1 MPYSVEADVARAAG
15 GRERLIQLTDHEK
28 LNEVDQALLL
38 AKIAEADAWMNSHFE
53 KRYLVPLDADS
64 ATVPEVVRRISARLT
79 ILLLREDVDAL
90 TPVDIT
96 RWEQINTW
104 LAGVRDGNISP
115 GLEPRPAES
124 AHSAAATTGDRESKK
139 FSLTREKFEGFV

>member
-1 MPYSVEADVARAAG
+1 MPYAVEADVVRAAG

-28 LNEVDQALLL
+28 LKEVDQALLL
-38 AKIAEADAWMNSHFE
+38 AKIAEADSWMNSHFE
-53 KRYLVPLDADS
+53 KRYLVPIDGAE
-64 ATVPEVVRRISARLT
+64 TPEVVRRISARLT
-79 ILLLREDVDAL
+79 VLFLREDVDAL

-124 AHSAAATTGDRESKK
+124 AHSAAAGTGDRESLK
-139 FSLTREKFEGFV
+139 FSLTREKFEGFA

>member
-1 MPYSVEADVARAAG
+1 MAYSVEADVARAAG
-15 GRERLIQLTDHEK
+15 GRERLIQLTDHESAG
-28 LNEVDQALLL
+28 EVDQALLV
-38 AKIAEADAWMNSHFE
+38 AKIAEADSWMNSHFE
-53 KRYLVPLDADS
+53 KRYLVPIDANA

-79 ILLLREDVDAL
+79 VLFLREDRDAL
-90 TPVDIT
+90 TPVDLQ

-124 AHSAAATTGDRESKK
+124 AHSAAAGTGDRESLK
-139 FSLTREKFEGFV
+139 FSITREKFDGVL